1 MYMIDIEKE
10 KIKQELV
17 NKLLKEIRITFFELD
32 YMKSCVDLTDQEN
45 LDFYNKKDE
54 RLNEL
59 MMLSDVLINKPCE
72 LSDDTIEAINNKIKE
87 RGTDV

>member
-1 MYMIDIEKE
+1 MIDIEKE